1 MRSPVLALGKHRTSH
16 TRSDNEAIALLND
29 EAIASPNHEGH
40 EVEWWGVGSFDMH
53 FDTRPHG

>member
-1 MRSPVLALGKHRTSH
+1 MRSPVLALDKHRTPH

-29 EAIASPNHEGH
+29 DAIASPNHEGH
-40 EVEWWGVGSFDMH
+40 EVEWRGVGSFDTH